1 MEYYYEKENSYYDCI
16 NIIFYSNTFIN
27 KCKENM
33 NTQKAMMG
41 QFVNYDNIVEVLFK
55 EGNFKTLIKALHK
68 ANLLK
73 VLESDGMVTI
83 FAPTDKAFS
92 KLSKKSLNNILDET
106 NRKELV
112 NILSYHITIEK
123 VMPNSIENLNG
134 KYIIMLNGEKAKI
147 TVQNGEIY
155 INDIKCGDRIETKNG
170 IVYPIDTVMIYRK

>member
-1 MEYYYEKENSYYDCI
+1 MKKKI
-16 NIIFYSNTFIN
+16 VIIIVLILFFTQIPLLTSV
-27 KCKENM
+27 KENM
-33 NTQKAMMG
+33 NTQKAILG
-41 QFVNYDNIVEVLFK
+41 QFVNSDNIVEVLSK

-83 FAPTDKAFS
+83 FAPTDEAFS

-123 VMPNSIENLNG
+123 VMPNSIQDLNG

-170 IVYPIDTVMIYRK
+170 IVYPIDTVMIYQK

>member
-1 MEYYYEKENSYYDCI
+1 MKKKIVIMIVLILFFTQTPLLISV
-16 NIIFYSNTFIN
+16 
-27 KCKENM
+27 KENM
-33 NTQKAMMG
+33 NTQKAILG
-41 QFVNYDNIVEVLFK
+41 QFVNSDNIVEVLSK

-83 FAPTDKAFS
+83 FAPTDEAFS
-92 KLSKKSLNNILDET
+92 KLSNNILDET

>member
-1 MEYYYEKENSYYDCI
+1 MKKKIVIMIVLILFFTQTPLLISV
-16 NIIFYSNTFIN
+16 
-27 KCKENM
+27 KENM
-33 NTQKAMMG
+33 NTQKAILG
-41 QFVNYDNIVEVLFK
+41 QFVNYDNIVEVLSK

>member
-1 MEYYYEKENSYYDCI
+1 MKKKIVIMTVLILFFTQTPLLISV
-16 NIIFYSNTFIN
+16 
-27 KCKENM
+27 KENM
-33 NTQKAMMG
+33 NTQRAILG
-41 QFVNYDNIVEVLFK
+41 QFVNSDNIVEVLSK
-55 EGNFKTLIKALHK
+55 QGNFKTLIKALHK

-73 VLESDGMVTI
+73 VLEGDGVITI
-83 FAPTDKAFS
+83 FAPTDEAFS

-106 NRKELV
+106 NRKELI

-123 VMPNSIENLNG
+123 VMPDSIEDLNG

-170 IVYPIDTVMIYRK
+170 IVYPIDTVMIYQK

>member
-1 MEYYYEKENSYYDCI
+1 MKKKIVIMIVLILFFTQTPLLISV
-16 NIIFYSNTFIN
+16 
-27 KCKENM
+27 KENM

-41 QFVNYDNIVEVLFK
+41 QFVNYDNIVEVLSK

-170 IVYPIDTVMIYRK
+170 IVYPIDTVMVYRK

>member
-1 MEYYYEKENSYYDCI
+1 MKKKIVIMIVLILFFTQTPLLISV
-16 NIIFYSNTFIN
+16 
-27 KCKENM
+27 KENM
-33 NTQKAMMG
+33 NTQKAILG
-41 QFVNYDNIVEVLFK
+41 QFVNYDNIVEVLSK

-147 TVQNGEIY
+147 TVQNGKIY

>member
-1 MEYYYEKENSYYDCI
+1 MKKKIVIMIVLILFFTQTPLLISV
-16 NIIFYSNTFIN
+16 
-27 KCKENM
+27 KENM

-41 QFVNYDNIVEVLFK
+41 QFVNYDNIVEVLSK

-170 IVYPIDTVMIYRK
+170 IVYPIDTVMIYRR

>member
-1 MEYYYEKENSYYDCI
+1 MKKKIVIMIVLILFFTQTPLLISV
-16 NIIFYSNTFIN
+16 
-27 KCKENM
+27 KENM

-41 QFVNYDNIVEVLFK
+41 QFVNYDNIVEVLSK

-147 TVQNGEIY
+147 TVQNGKIY

>member
-1 MEYYYEKENSYYDCI
+1 MKKKI
-16 NIIFYSNTFIN
+16 VIIIVLILFFTQTPLLISV
-27 KCKENM
+27 KENM
-33 NTQKAMMG
+33 NTQKAILG
-41 QFVNYDNIVEVLFK
+41 QFVNSDNIVEVLSK

-155 INDIKCGDRIETKNG
+155 INDIK
-170 IVYPIDTVMIYRK
+170 

>member
-1 MEYYYEKENSYYDCI
+1 MKKKIVIMIVLILFFTQTPLLISV
-16 NIIFYSNTFIN
+16 
-27 KCKENM
+27 KENM
-33 NTQKAMMG
+33 NTQKAILG

>member
-1 MEYYYEKENSYYDCI
+1 MKKKIVIMIVLILFFTQTPLLISV
-16 NIIFYSNTFIN
+16 
-27 KCKENM
+27 KENM
-33 NTQKAMMG
+33 NTQRAILG
-41 QFVNYDNIVEVLFK
+41 QFVNYDNIVEVLSK
-55 EGNFKTLIKALHK
+55 QGNFKTLIKALHK

-73 VLESDGMVTI
+73 VLEGDGVITI
-83 FAPTDKAFS
+83 FAPTDEAFS

-106 NRKELV
+106 NRKELI

-123 VMPNSIENLNG
+123 VMPDSIEDLNG

-170 IVYPIDTVMIYRK
+170 IVYPIDTVMIYQK

>member
-1 MEYYYEKENSYYDCI
+1 MKKKIVIMIVLILFFTQTPLLISV
-16 NIIFYSNTFIN
+16 
-27 KCKENM
+27 KENM

-41 QFVNYDNIVEVLFK
+41 QFVNYDNIVEVLSK
-55 EGNFKTLIKALHK
+55 EGNFKTLTKALHK

-83 FAPTDKAFS
+83 FAPTDEAFS

-147 TVQNGEIY
+147 TVQNWEIY

>member
-1 MEYYYEKENSYYDCI
+1 MKKKIVIMIVLILFFTQTPLLISV
-16 NIIFYSNTFIN
+16 
-27 KCKENM
+27 KENM

-41 QFVNYDNIVEVLFK
+41 QFVNYDNIVEVLSK

-170 IVYPIDTVMIYRK
+170 IVYPIDTIMIYRK

>member
-1 MEYYYEKENSYYDCI
+1 MKKKI
-16 NIIFYSNTFIN
+16 VIIIVLILFFTQIPLLTSV
-27 KCKENM
+27 KENM
-33 NTQKAMMG
+33 NTQKAILG
-41 QFVNYDNIVEVLFK
+41 QFINYDNIVEVLSK

-83 FAPTDKAFS
+83 FS

-147 TVQNGEIY
+147 TVQNGKIY

>member
-1 MEYYYEKENSYYDCI
+1 MKKKIVIMIVLILFFTQTPLLISV
-16 NIIFYSNTFIN
+16 
-27 KCKENM
+27 KENM

-41 QFVNYDNIVEVLFK
+41 QFVNYDNIVEVLSK

>member
-1 MEYYYEKENSYYDCI
+1 MEYYYEKENSYYNCI

-27 KCKENM
+27 KCKRKYEY
-33 NTQKAMMG
+33 TK
-41 QFVNYDNIVEVLFK
+41 
-55 EGNFKTLIKALHK
+55 
-68 ANLLK
+68 
-73 VLESDGMVTI
+73 I
-83 FAPTDKAFS
+83 FAPTDEAFS

>member
-1 MEYYYEKENSYYDCI
+1 MKKKIVIMIVLILFFTQTPLLISV
-16 NIIFYSNTFIN
+16 
-27 KCKENM
+27 KENM
-33 NTQKAMMG
+33 NTQKAILG
-41 QFVNYDNIVEVLFK
+41 QFVNYDNIVEVLSK

-170 IVYPIDTVMIYRK
+170 IVYPIDTVMVYRK

>member
-1 MEYYYEKENSYYDCI
+1 MKKKIVIMIVLILFFTQTPLLISV
-16 NIIFYSNTFIN
+16 
-27 KCKENM
+27 KENM
-33 NTQKAMMG
+33 NTQKAILG
-41 QFVNYDNIVEVLFK
+41 QFVNSDNIVEVLSK

-155 INDIKCGDRIETKNG
+155 INDIKCGDRIETKYC

>member
-1 MEYYYEKENSYYDCI
+1 MKKKI
-16 NIIFYSNTFIN
+16 VIIIVLILFFTQIPLLTSV
-27 KCKENM
+27 KENM
-33 NTQKAMMG
+33 NTQKAILG
-41 QFVNYDNIVEVLFK
+41 QFVNSDNIVEVLSK

-155 INDIKCGDRIETKNG
+155 INDIK
-170 IVYPIDTVMIYRK
+170 